1 MRESPA
7 LKIIELLKF
16 KGANVSYHDPYIK
29 NSKEIEYVELN
40 KENYYAVIFI
50 GNIIGSECVPSDIEN
65 IKNDPAV
72 QAKFYQTLDTIYEN
86 LAEIKFS
93 VSDFFRS

>member
-1 MRESPA
+1 MIGKLVLTTLIFGAGAFLLLSDSFEVFISPY
-7 LKIIELLKF
+7 
-16 KGANVSYHDPYIK
+16 ANAAS
-29 NSKEIEYVELN
+29 
-40 KENYYAVIFI
+40 
-50 GNIIGSECVPSDIEN
+50 SDIEN

-72 QAKFYQTLDTIYEN
+72 QAKFYQALDTIYAN